1 MDAEPSVAIPIALIT
16 THLIGLGIWYFKKL
30 HAVEQ
35 AVSGKAD
42 THTLNQVVEAMR
54 RRNDENADR
63 IIQSMTQLEARVT
76 DRQQELL
83 TMLIKDARE
92 SKR

>member
-1 MDAEPSVAIPIALIT
+1 MSAEPTLAVPVALIT
-16 THLIGLGIWYFKKL
+16 THLIGIAVWYFKKL
-30 HAVEQ
+30 HAVEKDL
-35 AVSGKAD
+35 AGKAD
-42 THTLNQVVEAMR
+42 TATLNSVVESMR

-83 TMLIKDARE
+83 TMLLKDARGNN
-92 SKR
+92 K